1 MGSQYYDWDASWTV
15 VDYSSGTDWTSVAI
29 ADEGDLTS
37 DALSLD
43 GKAACEISV
52 TVVEDNTGACDGN
65 VYVYVC
71 RDVDGTNYEDFTAD
85 DDNDA
90 PMLLMILDPVQN
102 KTKRKTATI
111 DAGEVSSFKIAVDND
126 SGQELAVS
134 VKIRYAVLTTA

>member
-1 MGSQYYDWDASWTV
+1 MATQYYDWDASWTV

-29 ADEGDLTS
+29 ADEADLTS

-43 GKAACEISV
+43 TKAACEISV
-52 TVVEDNTGACDGN
+52 TCVEDNTGACDGN

-90 PMLLMILDPVQN
+90 PALLMVIDPVQN
-102 KTKRKTATI
+102 KTRRKTATI

-134 VKIRYAVLTTA
+134 VKIRYAVLTSA